1 MLSLEGKIALV
12 TGASRGIGR
21 AAAIALGRQKAYVSI
36 NYAGN
41 EAAASETLAK
51 VREAGGDGELQRFDV
66 GDAAAVDAAI
76 SDLGKR
82 KGKLDILVVN
92 AGIALDTLLLRV
104 TEDQIQKTFSTNV
117 NGALFCAK
125 SAVRLMM
132 KKKVGRIVLLSS
144 VVAES
149 GNPGQAVYSASKA
162 ALIGLTKTLA
172 REYASRGI
180 TVNSVAPGFIDTDM
194 TSALPEEAKAGI
206 VAQTPLGRVGT
217 PEEVASAIVFLASDE
232 ASYITGQVLR
242 VNGGMYV

>member
-1 MLSLEGKIALV
+1 
-12 TGASRGIGR
+12 
-21 AAAIALGRQKAYVSI
+21 
-36 NYAGN
+36 
-41 EAAASETLAK
+41 
-51 VREAGGDGELQRFDV
+51 
-66 GDAAAVDAAI
+66 
-76 SDLGKR
+76 
-82 KGKLDILVVN
+82 
-92 AGIALDTLLLRV
+92 
-104 TEDQIQKTFSTNV
+104 V

-194 TSALPEEAKAGI
+194 TSALPEEATAGI